1 MGASKWNNL
10 LENYKNPG
18 PGEYS
23 VLLKNSGGF
32 SFYKDKK
39 LWEEKLSFKFN
50 PGPGTYDASTKKLS
64 EMRSGPAISIG

>member
-1 MGASKWNNL
+1 L

-23 VLLKNSGGF
+23 VLLKKPGGF

-39 LWEEKLSFKFN
+39 LRDEKLSFKEV
-50 PGPGTYDASTKKLS
+50 PGPGTYNQTPNNVVSK
-64 EMRSGPAISIG
+64 GISI